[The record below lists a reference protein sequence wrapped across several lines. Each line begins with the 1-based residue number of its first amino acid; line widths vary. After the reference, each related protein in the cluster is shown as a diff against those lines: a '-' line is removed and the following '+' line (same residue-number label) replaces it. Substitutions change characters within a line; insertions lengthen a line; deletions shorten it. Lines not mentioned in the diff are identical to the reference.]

1 MPEDAMAGSEFRYTT
16 YIRTTPAELWAALV
30 DPERIRRYWFGVR
43 TESDFTPGAAWRNVS
58 PGGEVLD
65 DGEIVD
71 AEPQRRL
78 SIRWRHRLKP
88 ELVAEGDS
96 LCTMELEPVEG
107 AVRLTIRHAS
117 ERDASRLVEAVSVGW
132 PKVVSNLKSLLE
144 TGSAVLQQ
152 PYPA

>member
-1 MPEDAMAGSEFRYTT
+1 
-16 YIRTTPAELWAALV
+16 V
-30 DPERIRRYWFGVR
+30 
-43 TESDFTPGAAWRNVS
+43 
-58 PGGEVLD
+58 VLD
-65 DGEIVD
+65 DGEIDD